1 MAGAAWFCVRLVRD
15 LTGAPLATL
24 AVGLLPLVSFDL
36 LLWSSY
42 LLSDPLFIFL
52 TCAVL
57 ALAIRALGP
66 APPRTGG
73 LALAGGLAF
82 LALFFRPT
90 ALPMLVWLGLALGQR
105 LGLGRLAP
113 ARRDRALAALGLAS
127 LAATGL
133 VLLATGLMALDW
145 GEWFGGAFRS
155 WHRYLAGIYAEGVVV
170 RHRPE
175 TYHQPPSAL
184 LDFAWLGLDK
194 FLHYFRFWLPAF
206 SPVHN
211 ALGCAF
217 FLPVYVLALKAV
229 ADLLTGKGGEARRLA
244 VLLALQWV
252 LGYALFHALQY
263 VDFDWR
269 YRLPTIFPLLLL
281 AGLGLAPGGRE
292 RRKGERRPAARAGA
306 RNGGRKGRAG

>member
-1 MAGAAWFCVRLVRD
+1 
-15 LTGAPLATL
+15 
-24 AVGLLPLVSFDL
+24 
-36 LLWSSY
+36 
-42 LLSDPLFIFL
+42 
-52 TCAVL
+52 
-57 ALAIRALGP
+57 
-66 APPRTGG
+66 
-73 LALAGGLAF
+73 
-82 LALFFRPT
+82 
-90 ALPMLVWLGLALGQR
+90 MLVWLGLALGQR

-113 ARRDRALAALGLAS
+113 ARRDRALAALGIAS

-252 LGYALFHALQY
+252 LGYALFMPCNMWISIALPPA
-263 VDFDWR
+263 DD
-269 YRLPTIFPLLLL
+269 LPP
-281 AGLGLAPGGRE
+281 
-292 RRKGERRPAARAGA
+292 PAAGRPGP
-306 RNGGRKGRAG
+306 GPGRKGAGKGEGGRRLGPGRGTVGAKVEPVDAQHEATQGHHLEAALVHQGQEVAVVKP